1 MATFTPPTA
10 AADKGIQVGL
20 WRKVDAV
27 VRGVNVWINDD
38 DSVHS
43 GTGTTDD
50 LANARIVFYGGRTYT
65 NVTAADAALLTAAG
79 FTVT

>member
-10 AADKGIQVGL
+10 EADKGRQTGL

-27 VRGVNVWINDD
+27 DRGINVWINDD

-43 GTGTTDD
+43 GVGSTQD
-50 LANARIVFYGGRTYT
+50 LADARIVFYGGRTYT
-65 NVTAADAALLTAAG
+65 NVTAADGALLTAAG